1 MVGVACNGF
10 ANISLPLWKATGRF
24 TTAKLGGPLNSD

>member
-1 MVGVACNGF
+1 MVDWSLATVF

-24 TTAKLGGPLNSD
+24 TTAKLAGTP